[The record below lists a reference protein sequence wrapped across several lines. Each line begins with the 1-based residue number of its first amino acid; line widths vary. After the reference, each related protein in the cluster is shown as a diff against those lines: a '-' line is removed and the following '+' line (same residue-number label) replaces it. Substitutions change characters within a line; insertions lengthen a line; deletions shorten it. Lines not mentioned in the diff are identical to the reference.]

1 VAASWATAGYT
12 GAILAGKTTCGTLI
26 GSSIAIGLYCGRHVG
41 APPEAHPK
49 QRSRSI
55 EGVKQLYA
63 DFIKTFGATDCLA
76 LCYCDFSNPGDV
88 TRYIENRAWRES
100 CDRFLD
106 FCIQKCLQ
114 MSHDGVI

>member
-1 VAASWATAGYT
+1 M

-41 APPEAHPK
+41 APPEAHPE

-88 TRYIENRAWRES
+88 TRYIETGPGGNPVTV
-100 CDRFLD
+100 FLISA
-106 FCIQKCLQ
+106 FRNVFK
-114 MSHDGVI
+114 